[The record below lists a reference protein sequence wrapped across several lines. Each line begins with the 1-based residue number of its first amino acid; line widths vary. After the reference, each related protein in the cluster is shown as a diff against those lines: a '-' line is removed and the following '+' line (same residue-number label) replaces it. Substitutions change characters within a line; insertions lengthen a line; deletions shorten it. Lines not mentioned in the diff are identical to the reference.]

1 MKKLLALFLTLALCF
16 SMFATLSIGAAEG
29 EAENENETETE
40 TQTKKGMIEIPDGAE
55 TVPVGEDTYEVVR
68 TVADLDKLWTT
79 VEETDEDGTTTSK
92 KVVKEN
98 ARLLLANDLDFG
110 GEALAHKKYTLGAD
124 TVLDGNGFSFL
135 NYTQSGGDFGL
146 FSFVNGA
153 VLRNLTLGSATQKIQ
168 LTSTGAGKSCGA
180 IVSWTNATFRLE
192 NVHVWAD
199 MTAERSQVGGLV
211 GNIAQTAAVTFVNCS
226 FHGSIVGDGAD
237 GDCGYGGFVGQH
249 QPTGATVVLENCRN
263 YATISSIGSGTKHKT
278 AGFIGKANGRT
289 LTMTDCANYGNVST
303 LTGGSVGGYTGESYD
318 DKATP
323 AFNWSLT
330 NCANYGNVTGVGN
343 VAGFLSTVNVGKI
356 TAGGTLTLDHCV
368 NYGAVSGS
376 QGKVAGL
383 IGNYTTAAAT
393 LKLTACGN
401 YGSVNANGSDSG
413 AMLGGAYPN
422 GGTITVENSFNE
434 GSLTGNGNNKA
445 GVIGSA
451 NPSNSAE
458 TTVTNFLNTGSI
470 SSGSRAAAV
479 TAWFPD
485 NYKITVTACI
495 SLGAISGKNESGGIL
510 ARASGSDTVVKNC
523 LAAATVT
530 TTTGACGV
538 LLGGNAGKATT
549 SGNYYMKSGSANT
562 AGGETELTDWAGVA
576 KVLNEK
582 YSDLWGKF
590 MLNTDENGVVPAT
603 PKLAGVQDGKSADGS
618 LSVRFIATLQNTLRY
633 ERVGFKITVGGGAEK
648 SISCKYVYLKLT
660 ATENGAQTEVSAAQL
675 GGSYL
680 YALTVNEIP
689 ATGTVT
695 FTVIPFADDMEGV
708 ENPQTYLGS
717 GYTVTYVDGVYAG
730 ATPIAAK

>member
-55 TVPVGEDTYEVVR
+55 TVSVGEETYTVLR
-68 TVADLDKLWTT
+68 TEEDLAQLKTAN
-79 VEETDEDGTTTSK
+79 GK
-92 KVVKEN
+92 Y
-98 ARLLLANDLDFG
+98 LLANDIDFG
-110 GEALAHKKYTLGAD
+110 GETLSKGKYPIAGS
-124 TVLDGNGFSFL
+124 TVFDGNGFSFL
-135 NYTQSGGDFGL
+135 NYTQSSEGDFSL
-146 FSFVNGA
+146 FDVGNGT
-153 VLRNLTLGSATQKIQ
+153 VLKNLTLGSATQKIQ

-199 MTAERSQVGGLV
+199 LRVGRSQTGGLV
-211 GNIAQTAAVTFVNCS
+211 ANLAGSGKVTFVNCS
-226 FHGSIVGDGAD
+226 FHGSIVGDGAA
-237 GDCGYGGFVGQH
+237 GDAGYAGFIGQF
-249 QPTGATVVLENCRN
+249 QENATAVFENCQN
-263 YATISSIGSGTKHKT
+263 YATVSTIGTETKHKT
-278 AGFIGKANGRT
+278 AGFIGKANGKN
-289 LTMTDCANYGNVST
+289 LTMTDCANYGNIST
-303 LTGGSVGGYTGESYD
+303 LTGGSTGGFTGESYISQ
-318 DKATP
+318 ASP
-323 AFNWSLT
+323 ALNWSFT
-330 NCANYGNVTGVGN
+330 N
-343 VAGFLSTVNVGKI
+343 
-356 TAGGTLTLDHCV
+356 CV
-368 NYGAVSGS
+368 NYGKISGVGRVGGMLSYLNCSSRVTAGVTLTMTNCGNYGDVSASGADS
-376 QGKVAGL
+376 GGL
-383 IGNYTTAAAT
+383 IGNTDVKVAST
-393 LKLTACGN
+393 LTVTNCFNMGN
-401 YGSVNANGSDSG
+401 LS
-413 AMLGGAYPN
+413 
-422 GGTITVENSFNE
+422 
-434 GSLTGNGNNKA
+434 GNGNNKG

-451 NPSNSAE
+451 NFGTESIVA
-458 TTVTNFLNTGSI
+458 VTNFLNMGSI
-470 SSGSRAAAV
+470 TSGSRAAAV
-479 TAWFPD
+479 TGWLD
-485 NYKITVTACI
+485 KGKVTVSGCV
-495 SLGAISGKNESGGIL
+495 SLGAITGKGEAGGVL
-510 ARASGSDTVVKNC
+510 AIAVDNCVVKDC
-523 LAAATVT
+523 LAATTVT
-530 TTTGACGV
+530 TTNTSCGV
-538 LLGGNAGKATT
+538 LIGGNAGKATT

-582 YSDLWGKF
+582 YSDRWGKF

-633 ERVGFKITVGGGAEK
+633 ERVGFKITVNGGAEK

-695 FTVIPFADDMEGV
+695 FAVIPFADDMEGV

-717 GYTVTYVDGVYAG
+717 GYTVTYVDGVYVG

>member
-1 MKKLLALFLTLALCF
+1 MKKLLVLFLTLALCF
-16 SMFATLSIGAAEG
+16 SVFATLSIGAAEG

-40 TQTKKGMIEIPDGAE
+40 IQTKKSMIEIPDGAE
-55 TVPVGEDTYEVVR
+55 TVSVGEETYEVVR

-79 VEETDEDGTTTSK
+79 EEVTAGDGTTTNK

-110 GEALAHKKYTLGAD
+110 GEALAHKKYTLGAN

-135 NYTQSGGDFGL
+135 NYSQSGGDFGL

-168 LTSTGAGKSCGA
+168 LNSTGAGKSCGA
-180 IVSWTNATFRLE
+180 IVSWTDQTFRLE
-192 NVHVWAD
+192 NVQVWAD
-199 MTAERSQVGGLV
+199 MTVERSQTAGLV
-211 GNIAQTAAVTFVNCS
+211 GNLKGSVTFVNCS

-237 GDCGYGGFVGQH
+237 GDAGYGGFVGQF
-249 QPTGATVVLENCRN
+249 QETASAVFENCRN
-263 YATISSIGSGTKHKT
+263 YATVSSIGTGTKHKT
-278 AGFIGKANGRT
+278 AGFIGKANGKN
-289 LTMTDCANYGNVST
+289 LTMTDCANYGNIST
-303 LTGGSVGGYTGESYD
+303 LTGGSVGGFAAESYYGN
-318 DKATP
+318 ATP

-343 VAGFLSTVNVGKI
+343 VAGFLANFNVGKT
-356 TAGGTLTLDHCV
+356 TAGGTLTLDRCI
-368 NYGAVSGS
+368 NYDAVSGS
-376 QGKVAGL
+376 AGKVAGL
-383 IGNYTTAAAT
+383 IGSYSAVSAT
-393 LKLTACGN
+393 LKLTDCGN
-401 YGSVNANGSDSG
+401 YGAINANGSDSG

-422 GGTITVENSFNE
+422 GGSVTVENSFNA

-479 TAWFPD
+479 TAWFTD
-485 NYKITVTACI
+485 NYKITVTGCI

-510 ARASGSDTVVKNC
+510 ARVPGSDTVVKNC
-523 LAAATVT
+523 LAAASVT
-530 TTTGACGV
+530 TTSGDCGV
-538 LLGGNAGKATT
+538 LLGRNADKATVG
-549 SGNYYMKSGSANT
+549 GNYYMKSGSANT
-562 AGGETELTDWAGVA
+562 TGGENELTDWAGVA

-590 MLNTDENGVVPAT
+590 MLNTDGTGVALAT
-603 PKLAGVQDGKSADGS
+603 PKLAGVQDGKATGGTF
-618 LSVRFIATLQNTLRY
+618 SVRFIATLQDTLRY
-633 ERVGFKITVGGGAEK
+633 ERVGFRITVNGGNETE
-648 SISCKYVYLKLT
+648 ISCKHVYLKLL
-660 ATENGAQTEVSAAQL
+660 ANGVGGQVEVSASAL

-680 YALTVNEIP
+680 YALTVDGIP

-695 FTVIPFADDMEGV
+695 FTVVPFAVDQAGT
-708 ENPQTYLGS
+708 ENAQTYLGR
-717 GYTVTYVDGVYAG
+717 GYTVTYTDGVFMSAK
-730 ATPIAAK
+730 PIA

>member
-16 SMFATLSIGAAEG
+16 SVFATLSIGATEG
-29 EAENENETETE
+29 EENASETETE
-40 TQTKKGMIEIPDGAE
+40 TVTKKGLVEIPDGAE
-55 TVPVGEDTYEVVR
+55 TVAVGEETYTVLR
-68 TVADLDKLWTT
+68 TAEDLAQLKNADGKY
-79 VEETDEDGTTTSK
+79 
-92 KVVKEN
+92 
-98 ARLLLANDLDFG
+98 LLANDLDFG
-110 GEALAHKKYTLGAD
+110 GAALAHMKYELGAN

-146 FSFVNGA
+146 FWFVNGA
-153 VLRNLTLGSATQKIQ
+153 ILRNLTLGSATQKIQ

-180 IVSWTNATFRLE
+180 VVSWTNAIFRLE

-237 GDCGYGGFVGQH
+237 GDCGYGGFVGLH

-263 YATISSIGSGTKHKT
+263 YATISSIGTGGKHKT
-278 AGFIGKANGRT
+278 AGFIGVANGKT
-289 LTMTDCANYGNVST
+289 LTMTDCVNYGNVST
-303 LTGGSVGGYTGESYD
+303 LTGGSVGGFAGESYLYG
-318 DKATP
+318 ASP
-323 AFNWSLT
+323 AVNWSFT
-330 NCANYGNVTGVGN
+330 N
-343 VAGFLSTVNVGKI
+343 
-356 TAGGTLTLDHCV
+356 CV
-368 NYGAVSGS
+368 NYGKISGVGRVGGMLSYLNCGSRVTAGVTLTMTNCGNYGDVSASGADS
-376 QGKVAGL
+376 GGL
-383 IGNYTTAAAT
+383 IGNTDVSVAST
-393 LKLTACGN
+393 LTVTNCFNMGN
-401 YGSVNANGSDSG
+401 LS
-413 AMLGGAYPN
+413 
-422 GGTITVENSFNE
+422 
-434 GSLTGNGNNKA
+434 GNGNNKG

-451 NPSNSAE
+451 NYGTE
-458 TTVTNFLNTGSI
+458 TIVAVTNFLNMGSI
-470 SSGSRAAAV
+470 TSGSRAAAV
-479 TAWFPD
+479 TGWLD
-485 NYKITVTACI
+485 KGKVTVSGCV
-495 SLGAISGKNESGGIL
+495 SLGAISGKGESGGIL
-510 ARASGSDTVVKNC
+510 ARVSGSDTVVKNC

-582 YSDLWGKF
+582 YSDRWGKF

-633 ERVGFKITVGGGAEK
+633 ERVGFKITVNGGAEK

-660 ATENGAQTEVSAAQL
+660 ATENGAQAEVSAAQL

-717 GYTVTYVDGVYAG
+717 GYTVTYVDGVYVG

>member
-16 SMFATLSIGAAEG
+16 SVFATLSIGAAEG
-29 EAENENETETE
+29 EEVNENENKPETE

-55 TVPVGEDTYEVVR
+55 TVAVGEETYTVLR
-68 TVADLDKLWTT
+68 TAEDLAQLKNADGKY
-79 VEETDEDGTTTSK
+79 
-92 KVVKEN
+92 
-98 ARLLLANDLDFG
+98 LLANDLDFG
-110 GEALAHKKYTLGAD
+110 GAALAHLKYEFGAN

-146 FSFVNGA
+146 FWFVNGA
-153 VLRNLTLGSATQKIQ
+153 ILRNLTLGSATQKIQ

-180 IVSWTNATFRLE
+180 IVSWTNATLRLE

-237 GDCGYGGFVGQH
+237 GDCGYGGFVGLH

-303 LTGGSVGGYTGESYD
+303 LTGGSVGGFVGESYLYG
-318 DKATP
+318 ASP
-323 AFNWSLT
+323 AINWSFT
-330 NCANYGNVTGVGN
+330 N
-343 VAGFLSTVNVGKI
+343 
-356 TAGGTLTLDHCV
+356 CV
-368 NYGAVSGS
+368 NYGKISGVGRVGGMLSYLNCGSRVTAGVTLTMTNCGNYGDVSASGADS
-376 QGKVAGL
+376 GGL
-383 IGNYTTAAAT
+383 IGNTDVSVAST
-393 LKLTACGN
+393 LTVTNCFNMGN
-401 YGSVNANGSDSG
+401 LS
-413 AMLGGAYPN
+413 
-422 GGTITVENSFNE
+422 
-434 GSLTGNGNNKA
+434 GNGNNKG

-451 NPSNSAE
+451 NYGTE
-458 TTVTNFLNTGSI
+458 TIVAVTNFLNMGSI
-470 SSGSRAAAV
+470 TSGSRAAAV
-479 TAWFPD
+479 TGWLD
-485 NYKITVTACI
+485 KGKVTVSGCV
-495 SLGAISGKNESGGIL
+495 SLGAISGKGESGGIL
-510 ARASGSDTVVKNC
+510 ARASESDTVVKNC

>member
-16 SMFATLSIGAAEG
+16 SVFATLSIGAAEG
-29 EAENENETETE
+29 EEENGNETVTD
-40 TQTKKGMIEIPDGAE
+40 TKTGMIEIPDGAE

-79 VEETDEDGTTTSK
+79 VEEPAEDGTTASK

-110 GEALAHKKYTLGAD
+110 GEALAHMVYTLGANS
-124 TVLDGNGFSFL
+124 VLDGNGFSFL

-146 FSFVNGA
+146 FTFVNGA

-168 LTSTGAGKSCGA
+168 LTSTGSGKSCGA
-180 IVSWTNATFRLE
+180 IVSWTDQTFRLE

-199 MTAERSQVGGLV
+199 MTVGRSQTAGLV
-211 GNIAQTAAVTFVNCS
+211 GNLKGSVTFVNCS

-237 GDCGYGGFVGQH
+237 GDAGYGGFVGQF
-249 QPTGATVVLENCRN
+249 QETASAAFENCRN
-263 YATISSIGSGTKHKT
+263 YATVSSIGTGTKHKT
-278 AGFIGKANGRT
+278 AGFIGKANGKN
-289 LTMTDCANYGNVST
+289 LTMTDCANYGNIST
-303 LTGGSVGGYTGESYD
+303 LTGGSVGGFAAESYYGN
-318 DKATP
+318 ATP

-330 NCANYGNVTGVGN
+330 SCANYGNVTGVGN
-343 VAGFLSTVNVGKI
+343 VAGFLANFNVGKT
-356 TAGGTLTLDHCV
+356 TAGGTLTLDRCI
-368 NYGAVSGS
+368 NYDAVSGS
-376 QGKVAGL
+376 AGKVAGL
-383 IGNYTTAAAT
+383 IGNYWAVSAT
-393 LKLTACGN
+393 LKLTDCGN
-401 YGSVNANGSDSG
+401 YGAINANGSDSG

-422 GGTITVENSFNE
+422 GGSVTVENSFNA

-479 TAWFPD
+479 TAWFTD
-485 NYKITVTACI
+485 NFKITVTGCI
-495 SLGAISGKNESGGIL
+495 SLGAISGKSESGGVL
-510 ARASGSDTVVKNC
+510 ARVPGSDTVVKNC
-523 LAAATVT
+523 LAAASVT
-530 TTTGACGV
+530 TTSGACGV
-538 LLGGNAGKATT
+538 LLGGSAAKATA

-562 AGGETELTDWAGVA
+562 AGGENELTDWAGVA

-603 PKLAGVQDGKSADGS
+603 PKLAGVQDGKSADGT
-618 LSVRFIATLQNTLRY
+618 LSVRFISSLQNTLRY
-633 ERVGFKITVGGGAEK
+633 ERVGFKITVGDNAEK

-660 ATENGAQTEVSAAQL
+660 ATENGAQTEVTAAQL
-675 GGSYL
+675 GGTYL

-695 FTVIPFADDMEGV
+695 FKVIPFADDMEGT
-708 ENPQTYLGS
+708 ENPQTYLGN
-717 GYTVTYVDGVYAG
+717 GYIVTYVDGVYAG
-730 ATPIAAK
+730 ATPISAE